1 MVEKLFQGEN
11 DGEKVLQRLD
21 RLTQEELWM
30 TAPETLEVINGLF
43 NGMKTVIDGMEALLD
58 IIILRVY

>member
-1 MVEKLFQGEN
+1 MVEKLFLGEN
-11 DGEKVLQRLD
+11 NVEEVLQRLD